1 MDTTTAQDTA
11 KIYEI
16 GFHIAPIVSEE
27 NIAHEVSLIKGL
39 LEKINAS
46 VIGEDFPRQKALAYP
61 LSKMIGGG
69 KKTFKEAYFGWI
81 KFEGEPASVALF
93 GKEIEKLPNILRY
106 LIIKTVRENTLHT
119 PKFSAKYESKG
130 KSEGVKTAEPKG
142 EVNEAEVDKAIEEL
156 VV

>member
-1 MDTTTAQDTA
+1 MDTTIAKDNE

-16 GFHIAPIVSEE
+16 GFHIAPIVGDEK
-27 NIAHEVSLIKGL
+27 IADEVQGIKSL

-46 VIGEDFPRQKALAYP
+46 VVSEDFPRQKALAYP

-93 GKEIEKLPNILRY
+93 NKEVEKLPNILRY

-130 KSEGVKTAEPKG
+130 KNEGAKSSEPKG
-142 EVNEAEVDKAIEEL
+142 EVNEVEVDKAIDEL